1 MKKLRKQKSK
11 RKNHLNLGDFF
22 FFLLFSCSSAKKS
35 VTLQAKTGK
44 LLYYNIMK
52 RIVLSILCAIFTL
65 SLVAKSV
72 TPAASLPAYYEKIDG
87 KSGKTLFDAVQTVTK
102 VGYSSL
108 GYDGLWTAFKTTDKK
123 NNGQVWDMYS
133 DCNWTFGSDQCGSY
147 SSECDCYNRE
157 HSIPKSWFGGS
168 TSGPGCDIFHLVP
181 TDGKVNGMRSNYAF
195 GEVSSASYTYDGAKK
210 GSAKSITITGGNTIA
225 GNTGTTISASG
236 TVFEPRDEYKGDF
249 ARGYMGSLLRWAGE
263 KAFTTGEG
271 SDIFTTTF
279 TTGSFGLTKYG
290 VALLMKWHRQDPV
303 SKKEIDRNNGI
314 QQTQGNRNPFIDYPY
329 LAEYIWGEKA
339 GETLYLDDIMTA
351 YDADFVLGE
360 SDGSREDVVHT
371 PVLSVSNTTVNFPS
385 VLVDEESSVSI
396 KVTGVYLTSS
406 VTLTIS
412 GEDADMFETSC
423 SSLTINEANSSITQ
437 NNVILTYVPTEKGQH
452 TATLQIASQGAETLT
467 VKLYGACNAACQVTW
482 MVNGE
487 EYTAGNPTTSLAAGS
502 KVTTIPIAPKS
513 PCTESNQFV
522 GWSEEVIDKP
532 QDDMPADLF
541 SDASEAPAV
550 SHDVIYNAV
559 FATLEE
565 TEILATPAAPVTMDL
580 DNTDGWTLFGLIRDT
595 KHWRMV
601 KDSYIESPSINIASI
616 ISITINMRTYGGTSY
631 NTIEFSANGTKIGE
645 LKAANKTL
653 NTYTWTPTTTLSGSG
668 SLRFTSKTNTD
679 QNGPALS
686 SIHIEMA
693 GGGAITEYYYSNY
706 VTYCGPTTDI
716 VEVQHSKQVGNKV
729 IRNGQLLIEYNGVYY
744 NTVGQQVQ

>member
-72 TPAASLPAYYEKIDG
+72 TPAASLPAYYEDLQGKAG
-87 KSGKTLFDAVQTVTK
+87 KSLFDAVQTVTK

-452 TATLQIASQGAETLT
+452 TATLQIASQGAETLI

-502 KVTTIPIAPKS
+502 KVTTLPTAPKS

-522 GWSEEVIDKP
+522 GWSEEVIDTP

-541 SDASEAPAV
+541 SDASEAPAI
-550 SHDVIYNAV
+550 SHDVVYNAV

-565 TEILATPAAPVTMDL
+565 TEVSATPAAPVTMDL
-580 DNTDGWTLFGLIRDT
+580 NNTDGWTLSGLIRDT

-616 ISITINMRTYGGTSY
+616 TSITIKMRTYGGTSY

-686 SIHIEMA
+686 SINIETT

>member
-1 MKKLRKQKSK
+1 M
-11 RKNHLNLGDFF
+11 
-22 FFLLFSCSSAKKS
+22 
-35 VTLQAKTGK
+35 QAKTGK

-195 GEVSSASYTYDGAKK
+195 GEVSSANYTYDGAKK

-396 KVTGVYLTSS
+396 KVTGEYLTSS

-502 KVTTIPIAPKS
+502 KVTTLPIAPKS

-522 GWSEEVIDKP
+522 GWSEEVIDTP

-541 SDASEAPAV
+541 SDASESPAV

-565 TEILATPAAPVTMDL
+565 TEILATPAAPLTMDL

-601 KDSYIESPSINIASI
+601 TNSYIESPSINFASI
-616 ISITINMRTYGGTSY
+616 TSITINMRTYGGTGY
-631 NTIEFSANGTKIGE
+631 NTIEFSANGAKIGE

-653 NTYTWTPTTTLSGSG
+653 STYTWTPTTTLSGSG

-706 VTYCGPTTDI
+706 VTYCGPATDI